1 MEPSILIP
9 PMPTRPSR
17 VLSSVLA
24 AIALSACG
32 NSSSR
37 TSGQTPQDSGP
48 VVAVIN
54 DRSLSAQ
61 EVKAKLDEQP
71 LFVRNRYTTAE
82 KKKEFLDNLIR
93 FELLVQEARRQGLE
107 NDPDVRATLE
117 KVMVQKLLRK
127 QQEAAASAPLDEAE
141 LRKYYDEHRS
151 EFSKPE
157 RIRVSHLFLA
167 APASDTALRAKSL
180 AEATKILAD
189 IKSKESDPL
198 KTAFEVT
205 ATQKSQDT
213 DSKSTGGDLGY
224 RSREELTQ
232 AWGSAFTEAAFALQT
247 PSELGQVVE
256 TDKGIHLIKLQNRQ
270 PGMDQTFDQA
280 KPRIEARLQGERRA
294 KAMDGLLEKLQAQ
307 AKIEVKDSV
316 LEQIQIEGA
325 ESKPAASQPHP

>member
-1 MEPSILIP
+1 MMAPFSLIP
-9 PMPTRPSR
+9 PIPART
-17 VLSSVLA
+17 LSAVLA

-32 NSSSR
+32 NNSSR
-37 TSGQTPQDSGP
+37 PSGQSSPQDSGP

-71 LFVRNRYTTAE
+71 LFVRSRYATTE

-107 NDPDVRATLE
+107 NDPDVKSTLE

-127 QQEAAASAPLDEAE
+127 QQEAAATAPLDEAE

-151 EFSKPE
+151 EFTKPE

-167 APASDTALRAKSL
+167 APAADTALRAKSL

-198 KTAFEVT
+198 KTAFEVA

-232 AWGSAFTEAAFALQT
+232 AWGAAFTDAAFALQS
-247 PSELGQVVE
+247 PSEIGQVVE
-256 TDKGIHLIKLQNRQ
+256 SDKGIHLVKLQSRQ
-270 PGMDQTFDQA
+270 AGVDPSFEQA
-280 KPRIEARLQGERRA
+280 RPRIEARLQGERRS
-294 KAMDGLLEKLQAQ
+294 KAMEGLLEKLKSQ
-307 AKIEVKDSV
+307 AKIEVKDSA

-325 ESKPAASQPHP
+325 EPKPGTAQPHP

>member
-1 MEPSILIP
+1 MEPSVLIP
-9 PMPTRPSR
+9 PMRTRPTR
-17 VLSSVLA
+17 VLSAVFA
-24 AIALSACG
+24 AITLSACG
-32 NSSSR
+32 NGASR
-37 TSGQTPQDSGP
+37 PSGQSAQDSGS

-71 LFVRNRYTTAE
+71 LFVRSRYATTE

-107 NDPDVRATLE
+107 NDPDVKATLE

-127 QQEAAASAPLDEAE
+127 QQEAAAAAPLDEAE

-151 EFSKPE
+151 EFTKPE

-167 APASDTALRAKSL
+167 APASDSALRTRSR

-198 KTAFEVT
+198 KTAFEVAT
-205 ATQKSQDT
+205 TQKSQDT

-232 AWGSAFTEAAFALQT
+232 AWGAAFTDAAFALQA
-247 PSELGQVVE
+247 PAEIGQVVE
-256 TDKGIHLIKLQNRQ
+256 SDKGIHLIKFQSRQ
-270 PGMDQTFDQA
+270 AGMDQTFEQA
-280 KPRIEARLQGERRA
+280 KPRIEARLQGERRS
-294 KAMDGLLEKLQAQ
+294 KSMDSLLEKLKSQ

-325 ESKPAASQPHP
+325 ESKPGTSQPHP